1 MSLFCIPN
9 VCIIHSQLDKMISE
23 IEFLFSC
30 SCFYT
35 RYFIHFKDIILRID
49 DSSVKKLGYI
59 RIRILLQKGFHPIL
73 ACYKVFLSSSESGG
87 ETACNSLVYPLLKLW
102 LLHVLYTFFIFWIT
116 GLQPLY
122 CLHDFLHETQ
132 IQSKSAAIAVLLYSQ
147 INTLWPNFNNC
158 LDKSRFKLLS
168 H

>member
-1 MSLFCIPN
+1 MSSNFHDNL
-9 VCIIHSQLDKMISE
+9 IIINL
-23 IEFLFSC
+23 
-30 SCFYT
+30 
-35 RYFIHFKDIILRID
+35 YFIHFDNEMIHRID
-49 DSSVKKLGYI
+49 DSFVKKKIGYI
-59 RIRILLQKGFHPIL
+59 RIRILPQKGFHPIL
-73 ACYKVFLSSSESGG
+73 ACYKVFLSSSESG

-132 IQSKSAAIAVLLYSQ
+132 IILSKSAAIAVLLYSR